1 MWIVCLAEDLHAM
14 SNLIFSYFLW
24 NIKKTSSTAVVIDML
39 RVKVKGYTS
48 KGDHLDLNNICL
60 PFKRILLWKEKFT
73 TLEPLY
79 KTVYYKMVSDIGWF
93 NGGPQK
99 CIIQTKMY
107 RLYRNMTNNVHLS
120 I

>member
-1 MWIVCLAEDLHAM
+1 MDPKNVL
-14 SNLIFSYFLW
+14 
-24 NIKKTSSTAVVIDML
+24 
-39 RVKVKGYTS
+39 
-48 KGDHLDLNNICL
+48 
-60 PFKRILLWKEKFT
+60 FKQKCIG
-73 TLEPLY
+73 
-79 KTVYYKMVSDIGWF
+79 YKMVSDIGWF